1 MQKMGVFY
9 RLFLLKISFI
19 MPYFFHYMRKYK
31 KNTKKSVKKTLML
44 IIFLGITIEKG
55 EC

>member
-1 MQKMGVFY
+1 
-9 RLFLLKISFI
+9 
-19 MPYFFHYMRKYK
+19 MPYFFYYMENLK
-31 KNTKKSVKKTLML
+31 KITKKSVKKTLML